1 MNEIDFPIDQIP
13 AEIAAL
19 GRTVA
24 DRVAGPGVVEEIAVF
39 IDVDSWDRVVYR
51 FDFLLDPAKITMNLG
66 MLHSQL
72 GMQLS
77 NALIEMRD
85 PRYPIVRL
93 AERAD
98 WAKFGHG

>member
-13 AEIAAL
+13 AEITAL

-24 DRVAGPGVVEEIAVF
+24 DRVAGPGVVDEIAVS
-39 IDVDSWDRVVYR
+39 IDVDSTDRVVYR
-51 FDFLLDPAKITMNLG
+51 FDFLLDPGRLTISLG
-66 MLHSQL
+66 ELHSGL
-72 GMQLS
+72 RRQLS
-77 NALIEMRD
+77 HALYEMQD

-98 WAKFGHG
+98 WAKLGHA

>member
-13 AEIAAL
+13 AEIKAL

-24 DRVAGPGVVEEIAVF
+24 DRVAGPGVIEDIAVF

-51 FDFLLDPAKITMNLG
+51 FDFLLDPARLG
-66 MLHSQL
+66 ISLGELHSGL
-72 GMQLS
+72 RRHLS
-77 NALIEMRD
+77 NALHELKD

-98 WAKFGHG
+98 WAKLGHA